1 MSIPFVEYVVVNP
14 LGEDWEYEMPVRPT
28 ADQLTNLYRHCDL
41 LDGDYLR
48 VCRMLLLGLVY
59 ET

>member
-1 MSIPFVEYVVVNP
+1 MSIPFVEYVVVTS
-14 LGEDWEYEMPVRPT
+14 LDADEEYEMPMCPS
-28 ADQLTNLYRHCDL
+28 DEQLENLIRHCDL